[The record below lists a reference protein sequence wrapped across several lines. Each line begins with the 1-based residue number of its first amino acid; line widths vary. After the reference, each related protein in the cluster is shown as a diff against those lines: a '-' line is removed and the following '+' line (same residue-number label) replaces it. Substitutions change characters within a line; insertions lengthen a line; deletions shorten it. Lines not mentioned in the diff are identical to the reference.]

1 MSLQNSFPLDLQKT
15 GYSYLERPNV
25 VLVSMLE
32 SQVLKHSPNARILDI
47 GCGCGA
53 TATDV
58 KTRYPNAHFTGVEP
72 DLGAS
77 KLARVS
83 MDEVFHGMLDAWL
96 ASNPQGKFDAVV
108 LSDVIEHV
116 VDPVAF
122 LRQLVAHPSVQ
133 DAVFVISVPNLAVWY
148 NRIRTLLGKFE
159 YSWSGLFDRTHLR
172 FYTRSSVRK
181 VLEYVGLD
189 VVEQRATASI
199 VQSAAPVLRRLFD
212 EKVEQGDHLALSES
226 SAFKIYR
233 RFVEPIETA
242 ACGLWP
248 ELLGFQIVSA
258 GRIRSR

>member
-1 MSLQNSFPLDLQKT
+1 MSLQDSFPLDLQKT
-15 GYSYLERPNV
+15 GYSYLERPNA

-32 SQVLKHSPNARILDI
+32 SQVLERKPDARILDI

-58 KTRYPNAHFTGVEP
+58 KLRFPSSHFTGVEP
-72 DLGAS
+72 DGRAS
-77 KLARVS
+77 QLARVS

-96 ASNPQGKFDAVV
+96 ATNPEGKFDAVV

-122 LRQLVAHPSVQ
+122 LRQLVAHPSVR

-172 FYTRSSVRK
+172 FYTRRSVRQ

-199 VQSAAPVLRRLFD
+199 VQSAAPLLRRLFD
-212 EKVEQGDHLALSES
+212 KKVETGDHLALQES
-226 SAFKIYR
+226 GAFRIYR
-233 RFVEPIETA
+233 RFVEPMETA
-242 ACGLWP
+242 ACSVWP

-258 GRIRSR
+258 GRIRR